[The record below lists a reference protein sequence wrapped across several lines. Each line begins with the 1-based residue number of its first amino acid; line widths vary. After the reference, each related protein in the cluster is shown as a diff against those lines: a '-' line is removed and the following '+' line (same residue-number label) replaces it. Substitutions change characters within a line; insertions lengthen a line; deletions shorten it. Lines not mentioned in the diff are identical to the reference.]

1 MLTIDIGVA
10 VKNEKP
16 RFFAYLLIKLT
27 LFSIKETALILLADK
42 SLLCVHGP

>member
-1 MLTIDIGVA
+1 VLTIDIGVA

-16 RFFAYLLIKLT
+16 CFFTYLLIKLT
-27 LFSIKETALILLADK
+27 LFSIKEIALILLADK